1 MAQEAQQSPGS
12 RRKRRVVQFALALT
26 IAAAAFGAY
35 KFASRQ
41 DALPQGLIQAN
52 GRIEGDGITLSSKV
66 AGRITAVDVREGHA
80 VKAGQILVRID
91 DAQIRTR
98 VEQARAAAATL
109 ESQIAS
115 ARLAIALL
123 RRETLLAVEAARAAV
138 DRAEASVAAAQAAE
152 RMARRDAE
160 RANDLVAKGFTS
172 GQQSERAQLAL
183 DAATSDL
190 GAARAAALQAR
201 KQLALADLGGE
212 RVRVKEADL
221 LTLQAQLRQTQALL
235 AEAQS
240 VLADLTLLAPAPG
253 VVASRMR
260 EPGEVVA
267 AGAPVLELIDLDQ
280 LYLKVYVPEAQIG
293 KLRLGLAAKVYTDA
307 FPDQPYDATVRYIA
321 TRAEFTPKEVQTPDE
336 RVKLVYAVKLY
347 VSANPDHRLSPGVPA
362 DAVIRWQEGVAWA
375 KPRW

>member
-1 MAQEAQQSPGS
+1 
-12 RRKRRVVQFALALT
+12 
-26 IAAAAFGAY
+26 
-35 KFASRQ
+35 
-41 DALPQGLIQAN
+41 
-52 GRIEGDGITLSSKV
+52 LSSKV